1 MFSLVSLEKSE
12 TGPYFVAGF
21 FVEKFYGII
30 LSFLITFILI
40 LLFLPSLK
48 KLKTM
53 MQTWF
58 ESKVKYVKVSG
69 SGTETTVT
77 ENFLLDAVSYT
88 DAETR
93 IIRQMQQMVKGG
105 EFTIVDIKKSRIAE
119 VFPYEN
125 GEWWF
130 KATINLVTIDEEAG
144 KEKKLRTYYL
154 VMADDIKEAL
164 DRLDESLS
172 FLVIPYVISSLAVST
187 IVDVFPYVP
196 ADSMIPE
203 GFVPVKKENE
213 NNPIFTNG
221 INPFEDDSDSDSE

>member
-1 MFSLVSLEKSE
+1 
-12 TGPYFVAGF
+12 
-21 FVEKFYGII
+21 
-30 LSFLITFILI
+30 
-40 LLFLPSLK
+40 
-48 KLKTM
+48 M

-58 ESKVKYVKVSG
+58 ESKVKYVKISESG
-69 SGTETTVT
+69 NESTVT

-119 VFPYEN
+119 VFPYET
-125 GEWWF
+125 GEWWY

-154 VMADDIKEAL
+154 VMADDIQQSL

-172 FLVIPYVISSLAVST
+172 FMVIPYVISSMAVST
-187 IVDVFPYVP
+187 IVDVFPYEP
-196 ADSMIPE
+196 SESLIPK
-203 GFVPVKKENE
+203 GFVPLGKSEKT
-213 NNPIFTNG
+213 NPIFTDG
-221 INPFEDDSDSDSE
+221 KNPFEDDDSQDDDSFKTNEDEAE